1 MSAESFKY
9 QMVSIGSMNTQIN
22 IRLPNTFL
30 KKTMKYVERHGYVS
44 IQELIKD
51 TLREVVYED
60 DLKLS
65 KETIK
70 AIEESK
76 KQIARGQYVTHK
88 EAKARLGL

>member
-22 IRLPNTFL
+22 LRLPNDFL
-30 KKTMKYVERHGYVS
+30 KKAIRYAEKRGFSS
-44 IQELIKD
+44 IQELIKE